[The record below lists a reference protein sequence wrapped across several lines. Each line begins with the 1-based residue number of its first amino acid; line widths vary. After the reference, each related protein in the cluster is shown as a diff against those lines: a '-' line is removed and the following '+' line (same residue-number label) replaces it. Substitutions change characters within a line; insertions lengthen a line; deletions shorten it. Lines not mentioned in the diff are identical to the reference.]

1 MILMILMILMMMMM
15 MMMMMVVVVVVVVVV
30 GVGIGV
36 GVGVGVGGGDGGGG
50 SGDGDGSAG
59 TGTDAGIRHV
69 SSRAHIWKK
78 QRQKRVITSQCE
90 KTLKLRCEACV
101 VESSKKV
108 MKEDMLKQQL
118 DFSTD

>member
-1 MILMILMILMMMMM
+1 MILMILMMMMM
-15 MMMMMVVVVVVVVVV
+15 MMMMMLVVVVVVVVVVV

-36 GVGVGVGGGDGGGG
+36 GVGGGGG